1 MIYSTEKF
9 VEGEVVFESAD
20 MSVMLEDGEKR
31 QLIPVPNDRIVAFPD
46 AVVRL
51 MDAIETATEK
61 KVGEGVADAFFGKLK
76 IKLGNAKERVK
87 KHPKNHYAIIIP
99 LKGLNDGSINVSKII
114 ESVLSKEGFKKG
126 GKMAGMF
133 TGYFYKKGTDG
144 IYACGYYSV
153 NNQIQIQLVCVEN
166 SKSNMEFIKMDHTK
180 ATNESTSISSEGCD
194 LGHCPEEVKPN
205 DKGFEGITIEDLYG
219 TSKNLGLTRSE
230 DLSKSSYSDFFRDPK
245 IMSAFT
251 EHFDLMDNK
260 TRKVIMNLNEADQSS
275 VLTALTSK
283 LYDNIVKRVDDIDY
297 GDIPGTKG
305 DITKLPSY
313 EKLSECIA
321 LLRDI
326 LKEYR
331 QNDSNIEEIALAI
344 ANMSSRKDMF
354 EKAFRYNCEL
364 PMITYNNMVL
374 AIISSVSYMIS
385 TCIEFI
391 KTPNSDSFQISLD
404 KVALAKTKN
413 HLLYNNLKKFNNSCA
428 KGDFDKAMMHVIDN
442 RIDGMVKRESSIIGS
457 ISRNPYNE
465 SFAVPLIAAGVV
477 LLCIFIIPILRELT
491 FFFYYARMRVS
502 EFFDVQ
508 ADLLQMNAY
517 NLSMSDTRDNEEK
530 EKTVNKQLKIV
541 EFFRKIANKISF
553 TSKSAEVNTTKEITS
568 TNKKMKIDD
577 VVDDIPDSAASALF

>member
-9 VEGEVVFESAD
+9 VEGEVVFESTD

-31 QLIPVPNDRIVAFPD
+31 QLIPVPNERIVAFPD
-46 AVVRL
+46 AIVSL

-61 KVGEGVADAFFGKLK
+61 KVGEGTADAFFGKLK

-87 KHPKNHYAIIIP
+87 KNPKNYYAIIVPFKGFNENAFNAKMIEDV
-99 LKGLNDGSINVSKII
+99 LK
-114 ESVLSKEGFKKG
+114 KEGFKKG
-126 GKMAGMF
+126 GKMFGIYN
-133 TGYFYKKGTDG
+133 GYWYKKGSDG
-144 IYACGYYSV
+144 IYAGGYFYQGGKL
-153 NNQIQIQLVCVEN
+153 QIQFLCVEN
-166 SKSNMEFIKMDHTK
+166 SKSNMEFIKMDHTQP
-180 ATNESTSISSEGCD
+180 TNESVSISSEGCD
-194 LGHCPEEVKPN
+194 LGHCPEELKPN
-205 DKGFEGITIEDLYG
+205 EKGFEGVTIEDLYG

-297 GDIPGTKG
+297 GDIPATKG

-313 EKLSECIA
+313 EKLANCIG
-321 LLRDI
+321 LLKDI
-326 LKEYR
+326 LKEYK
-331 QNDSNIEEIALAI
+331 QDDSNINEISLAI
-344 ANMSSRKDMF
+344 ANISSRKDMF

-374 AIISSVSYMIS
+374 AVISSVSYMIS

-404 KVALAKTKN
+404 KIALAKTKN
-413 HLLYNNLKKFNNSCA
+413 HLLYNNLKKFNKSCS
-428 KGDFDKAMMHVIDN
+428 KGEFDKAMMHVIDN
-442 RIDGMVKRESSIIGS
+442 RIDGMVKRESSIVGS
-457 ISRNPYNE
+457 LSKNPYNE
-465 SFAVPLIAAGVV
+465 SFAIPLIAAGVI

-491 FFFYYARMRVS
+491 FFFYYARMSVS

-517 NLSMSDTRDNEEK
+517 NLSMSDTKDNEEK

-541 EFFRKIANKISF
+541 EFFRKIANKISY
-553 TSKSAEVNTTKEITS
+553 TSKSAEVDTTKEIST